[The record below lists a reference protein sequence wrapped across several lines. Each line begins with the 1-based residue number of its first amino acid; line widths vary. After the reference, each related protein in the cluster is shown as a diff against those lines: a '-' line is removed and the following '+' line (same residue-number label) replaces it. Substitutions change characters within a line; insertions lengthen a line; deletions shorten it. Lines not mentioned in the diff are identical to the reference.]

1 MKMVLAVAAG
11 GAMGAAGRYL
21 VMLQIGRWF
30 GDGFPWGTLAV
41 NVVGCFVMG
50 VLIEAMAL
58 VWSPSP
64 ELRALLTVGVLGGF
78 TTFSTFS
85 LDFAFLLQRGEVLA
99 SGAYVLASV
108 LLCLIGIYAGLHLA
122 RLVLA

>member
-1 MKMVLAVAAG
+1 MKMVIAVAAG
-11 GAMGAAGRYL
+11 GAMGAAGRYV
-21 VMLQIGRWF
+21 VMVQIGRWF
-30 GDGFPWGTLAV
+30 GTGFPWGTLAV
-41 NVVGCFVMG
+41 NIVGCFVMG

-108 LLCLIGIYAGLHLA
+108 ALCLIGIYAGLHLA

>member
-1 MKMVLAVAAG
+1 MVLAVATG
-11 GAMGAAGRYL
+11 GALGAAGRYL
-21 VMLQIGRWF
+21 VMVQIGQWF
-30 GDGFPWGTLAV
+30 GNGFPWGTLAV
-41 NVVGCFVMG
+41 NIVGCFVMG

-58 VWSPSP
+58 VWSPGP

-85 LDFAFLLQRGEVLA
+85 MDFAFLLQRGEIVA
-99 SGAYVLASV
+99 SGVYVLASV
-108 LLCLIGIYAGLHLA
+108 ALCLIGIYAGLHLA

>member
-1 MKMVLAVAAG
+1 MVLAVATG
-11 GAMGAAGRYL
+11 GALGAAGRYL
-21 VMLQIGRWF
+21 VMVQIGQWF
-30 GDGFPWGTLAV
+30 GNGFPWGTLAV
-41 NVVGCFVMG
+41 NIVGCFVMG

-58 VWSPSP
+58 VWSPGP

-85 LDFAFLLQRGEVLA
+85 MDFAFLLQRGEIVA
-99 SGAYVLASV
+99 SGVYVLASV
-108 LLCLIGIYAGLHLA
+108 VLCLIGIYAGLHLA